1 MFVSRPSLG
10 AGGGRGGKGRGGPR
24 GRMAG
29 PARRPPPVRGGSRPP
44 HGAGGAG
51 SGARAKGSQGGTR
64 PARRRGGAGDGGGG
78 QGRGTGAGAAGRP
91 GVGRVGARRTSPAAA
106 PEGTGC
112 ASIIAMGM
120 MMAGVLDSLLG
131 SCPLGDRGGGR
142 GAQAGGGRA
151 LGGLFRSKTTPLE
164 NPPPP
169 REPEQGGQAGGA
181 DSVRTAPPMVMY
193 ISPGRPTHNTTGAAA
208 HRGLTGGPG
217 GAGPRRGGGPRGP
230 GAGIASTSARD
241 PRSPAPSTPGLK
253 RRAVV
258 GARALQE
265 RRAASREAP
274 PRLWGGVR
282 APASASQDR
291 RSWG

>member
-131 SCPLGDRGGGR
+131 SCPLGDRGG
-142 GAQAGGGRA
+142 
-151 LGGLFRSKTTPLE
+151 
-164 NPPPP
+164 
-169 REPEQGGQAGGA
+169 
-181 DSVRTAPPMVMY
+181 RT
-193 ISPGRPTHNTTGAAA
+193 
-208 HRGLTGGPG
+208 G
-217 GAGPRRGGGPRGP
+217 GAGGRRA
-230 GAGIASTSARD
+230 GAG
-241 PRSPAPSTPGLK
+241 
-253 RRAVV
+253 RAVQIKNNAAGKPLAAP
-258 GARALQE
+258 GARARA
-265 RRAASREAP
+265 RRAGRRGRFGSDSPPDGDVHQPRTPDTQHNRRCSPPWVDRRAGRRGTAP
-274 PRLWGGVR
+274 GRR
-282 APASASQDR
+282 APGSRGGNRLHECPGSPFPGPLDPGTEASGSGWSPGPAREKSSQQ
-291 RSWG
+291 RSAP